1 METKEKAT
9 KITNEELNQ
18 VQSLVSDMNKYQLEI
33 GSMETR
39 KYSFLKQV
47 SILQESLGKL
57 QSELEKVYGT
67 ADVNIQDGTINYRKD
82 EQTN

>member
-1 METKEKAT
+1 MATKEKAA
-9 KITNEELNQ
+9 KVTNEELNQ